1 MIRSTPL
8 TRRDWLQT
16 TTAAGLAA
24 ASALTAAKAHAQ
36 VDTQKLPYIDA
47 HSHVWSPDTER
58 WPLAKKQTQLD
69 LKPPSFTPEEL
80 FKLAE
85 PAGVGRVVL
94 IQHSVYHEWDNRY
107 LLDCY
112 RQHPG
117 RFSLVGM
124 IDDRQ
129 PRPGERLKELLP
141 KGVRGLRI
149 TPRMH
154 GETWLDGPG
163 MESLWK
169 TASETGQ
176 NMCCLVDPSH
186 LAQVAGMC
194 RRHPGTP
201 VVLDHFA
208 RVGASGAIRESDV
221 AALCDLAKHKQVAV
235 KLSAYYAL
243 GQKQPPYE
251 DLLPLIR
258 RVLDAFAPE
267 RCMWASDAPYQVQ
280 PPHTYAASIALIRD
294 HLADL
299 SAGDKQ
305 QLLATTAHRVFFA

>member
-1 MIRSTPL
+1 MFNPTLLS
-8 TRRDWLQT
+8 RRDWLT
-16 TTAAGLAA
+16 ATTAAGLAA
-24 ASALTAAKAHAQ
+24 ASSLTALKADAQ
-36 VDTQKLPYIDA
+36 VDTQKLPHIDA
-47 HSHVWSPDTER
+47 HSHVWSPDTDR
-58 WPLAKKQTQLD
+58 WPLAKQQTRAD

-85 PAGVGRVVL
+85 PEGVGRVVL

-107 LLDCY
+107 LLDCF
-112 RQHPG
+112 RQYPG

-124 IDDRQ
+124 IDDRA

-141 KGVRGLRI
+141 QGVRGLRI

-154 GETWLDGPG
+154 GETWLAGPG

-169 TASETGQ
+169 TAAETGQ
-176 NMCCLVDPSH
+176 NMCCLIDPSH
-186 LAQVAGMC
+186 LARVADMC
-194 RRHPGTP
+194 RRHEGTP

-208 RVGASGAIRESDV
+208 RVGADGTIREEQV
-221 AALCDLAKHKQVAV
+221 AALCDLAKHKRVTV

-243 GQKQPPYE
+243 GHKQPPYE
-251 DLLPLIR
+251 DLIPLIR
-258 RVLDAFAPE
+258 RVLDAYTPE

-280 PPHTYAASIALIRD
+280 PPHTYAASISLIRD
-294 HLADL
+294 RLSGL

-305 QLLATTAHRVFFA
+305 QLLAKTAERVFFA